1 MGLGPGGLASEV
13 VREGTRMRRPQRW
26 AVVVGLC
33 LLGPARAAAHPLEGQ
48 DAGGGEAVAESVS
61 STSDPR
67 AGWRHEFSPAW
78 HMATFWSKEGSHYT
92 FHSLALGYL
101 MSVNAAGPFL
111 HLSWVIPL
119 QARQDGRV
127 HSVSSVY
134 QNAGGVDLL
143 LGWQWR
149 KTVTPEIE
157 FEGGPGLHLNAL
169 NLGGKPGL
177 TNFNALQIGPGGMTI
192 LRWRPGWRPHKVG
205 WTVGA
210 VGALGIDLYDPLRS
224 NDLRI
229 GVTLRMGILLGVDLP

>member
-1 MGLGPGGLASEV
+1 
-13 VREGTRMRRPQRW
+13 MRRPQRW
-26 AVVVGLC
+26 AVAVGLC
-33 LLGPARAAAHPLEGQ
+33 LLGPAVAAAHPVEGQ
-48 DAGGGEAVAESVS
+48 DEPPPPVPAAAEV
-61 STSDPR
+61 TATPDPDPR

-134 QNAGGVDLL
+134 QNAGGVD
-143 LGWQWR
+143 
-149 KTVTPEIE
+149 
-157 FEGGPGLHLNAL
+157 LNAL

>member
-1 MGLGPGGLASEV
+1 
-13 VREGTRMRRPQRW
+13 MRRPQPW
-26 AVVVGLC
+26 AVVASWSVLWGA
-33 LLGPARAAAHPLEGQ
+33 LLLSAEAAAQPAEYAAPVPEVTAPLP
-48 DAGGGEAVAESVS
+48 EAVAPAPEPV
-61 STSDPR
+61 DPR

-92 FHSLALGYL
+92 FHSLSIGYL

-119 QARQDGRV
+119 QARQDGGV
-127 HSVSSVY
+127 HSVSSAY

-149 KTVTPEIE
+149 KTVTQEIE
-157 FEGGPGLHLNAL
+157 FEGGPGLHMNAL

-177 TNFNALQIGPGGMTI
+177 TNFNALQLGPGGMTV

-229 GVTLRMGILLGVDLP
+229 GVTLRMGVLLGVDLP

>member
-1 MGLGPGGLASEV
+1 
-13 VREGTRMRRPQRW
+13 MRRPQPW
-26 AVVVGLC
+26 AVVASWSVAWGA
-33 LLGPARAAAHPLEGQ
+33 LLLSSGAAAQPTEEAAPELSRAA
-48 DAGGGEAVAESVS
+48 DAD
-61 STSDPR
+61 DPR

-78 HMATFWSKEGSHYT
+78 HMATFWSKEQGSHYT
-92 FHSLALGYL
+92 FHSLSIGYL

-127 HSVSSVY
+127 HSVSSLY
-134 QNAGGVDLL
+134 QNGGGIDLL

-157 FEGGPGLHLNAL
+157 FEGGPGLHLNVL

-177 TNFNALQIGPGGMTI
+177 TNFNALQLGPGGMTV

-229 GVTLRMGILLGVDLP
+229 GVALRMGVLLGVDLP

>member
-1 MGLGPGGLASEV
+1 
-13 VREGTRMRRPQRW
+13 MRRPQWW
-26 AVVVGLC
+26 AV
-33 LLGPARAAAHPLEGQ
+33 LLVLVLPGAGVAVAHPVETQEAAAPPPP
-48 DAGGGEAVAESVS
+48 EAEVPA
-61 STSDPR
+61 TADPR
-67 AGWRHEFSPAW
+67 DGWRHEFSPAW
-78 HMATFWSKEGSHYT
+78 HMATFWSKESGSHYT
-92 FHSLALGYL
+92 FHSLSIGYL

-127 HSVSSVY
+127 HSVSSLY
-134 QNAGGVDLL
+134 QNGGGIDLL

-157 FEGGPGLHLNAL
+157 FEGGPGLHLNVL

-177 TNFNALQIGPGGMTI
+177 TNFNALQIGPGGMTV

-229 GVTLRMGILLGVDLP
+229 GVALRLGVLLGVDLP

>member
-1 MGLGPGGLASEV
+1 MG
-13 VREGTRMRRPQRW
+13 RPQRW
-26 AVVVGLC
+26 AVVPWLC
-33 LLGPARAAAHPLEGQ
+33 LLGSGLSGHGVAAAHPVEAQ
-48 DAGGGEAVAESVS
+48 DVPPGPPPAAEEVS
-61 STSDPR
+61 ATADPR

-92 FHSLALGYL
+92 FHSLSIGYL
-101 MSVNAAGPFL
+101 MSVNQSGPFL

-119 QARQDGRV
+119 QARQDGNV

-134 QNAGGVDLL
+134 QNAGGIDLL

-149 KTVTPEIE
+149 KTVTQEIE
-157 FEGGPGLHLNAL
+157 FEGGPGFHMNAL

-177 TNFNALQIGPGGMTI
+177 TNFNALQLGPGGMTV
-192 LRWRPGWRPHKVG
+192 LRWRPGWRPYKVG

-210 VGALGIDLYDPLRS
+210 VGALGIDLFDPLRS

-229 GVTLRMGILLGVDLP
+229 GVTLRMGVLLGVDLP

>member
-1 MGLGPGGLASEV
+1 
-13 VREGTRMRRPQRW
+13 MRLPQRW
-26 AVVVGLC
+26 AVAVWLR
-33 LLGPARAAAHPLEGQ
+33 LLGPALLASGVAAAHPMENQ
-48 DAGGGEAVAESVS
+48 DAPPGPPTAEEV
-61 STSDPR
+61 TATTDPR
-67 AGWRHEFSPAW
+67 GGWRHEFSPAW

-92 FHSLALGYL
+92 FHSLSIGYL
-101 MSVNAAGPFL
+101 MSVNQSGPFL

-119 QARQDGRV
+119 QARQDGAV

-134 QNAGGVDLL
+134 QNAGGIDLL
-143 LGWQWR
+143 FGWKWR
-149 KTVTPEIE
+149 KTVTQEIE
-157 FEGGPGLHLNAL
+157 FEGGPGLHMNAL

-177 TNFNALQIGPGGMTI
+177 TNFNALQLGPGGMTV

-229 GVTLRMGILLGVDLP
+229 GVTLRMGVILGVDLP

>member
-1 MGLGPGGLASEV
+1 
-13 VREGTRMRRPQRW
+13 MRRPQRW
-26 AVVVGLC
+26 ARVVSGH
-33 LLGPARAAAHPLEGQ
+33 LLAALLMGPAASAQTAPEPAVPAPQ
-48 DAGGGEAVAESVS
+48 VTDSSDAQPPV
-61 STSDPR
+61 TKDDPR
-67 AGWRHEFSPAW
+67 KGWRHEFSPAW

-92 FHSLALGYL
+92 FHSLSIGYL
-101 MSVNAAGPFL
+101 MSVNQSGPFL

-119 QARQDGRV
+119 QARQDGAV

-134 QNAGGVDLL
+134 QNAGGIDLL
-143 LGWQWR
+143 FGWQWR
-149 KTVTPEIE
+149 KTVTQEIE
-157 FEGGPGLHLNAL
+157 FEGGPGLHMNAL

-177 TNFNALQIGPGGMTI
+177 TNFNALQVGPGGMTV

-229 GVTLRMGILLGVDLP
+229 GVTLRMGVILGVDLP

>member
-1 MGLGPGGLASEV
+1 
-13 VREGTRMRRPQRW
+13 MRRPQRW
-26 AVVVGLC
+26 AVAVGLC
-33 LLGPARAAAHPLEGQ
+33 LLGPAVAAAHPVEGQ
-48 DAGGGEAVAESVS
+48 DAPAPAAPAATEVTATPEA
-61 STSDPR
+61 DPR
-67 AGWRHEFSPAW
+67 DGWRHEFSPAW

-92 FHSLALGYL
+92 FHSVSIGYL

-127 HSVSSVY
+127 HSVSSAY

-149 KTVTPEIE
+149 KTVTQEIE
-157 FEGGPGLHLNAL
+157 FEGGPGLHLNVL

-177 TNFNALQIGPGGMTI
+177 TNFNALQLGPGGMTI

-229 GVTLRMGILLGVDLP
+229 GVTLRMGVLLGVDLP